1 MARLHLVVGL
11 GGVAAFL
18 LTGLYM
24 RLEFPGAYDGDAT
37 MRMLFR
43 SAHIYLLLASLMN
56 VLVGVHASDVRTKA
70 PGRAGVR
77 AGDPATWRRAG
88 SVLLLLAPLF
98 FLLAFAIEPEVG
110 RVERP
115 YALAGAVA
123 ALAGTSIHL
132 VSSRS
137 ARAARTVTQRQREK
151 A

>member
-1 MARLHLVVGL
+1 MARLHLVVGI

-70 PGRAGVR
+70 PRRAGV
-77 AGDPATWRRAG
+77 APPARWRRAG